1 MKYKIWVMMM
11 KFQYNKYKIKRK
23 GDKDMSR
30 RIDLHIHTTKSDG
43 SMTPKEVIDEA
54 FKNGTSIIAI
64 ADHDT
69 IEAYS
74 DELVSYAKS
83 KDITLINAVEIS
95 TKASKVGIHVLGY
108 SFDLKDKQMQEK
120 LCKLRNARHDYLYNV
135 AKKLNELGYIINVQ
149 ELDKIDAVTKAHIA
163 LDVVNNEKNKEL
175 LINNFGHIPNKGEFI
190 ETVMNENCPA
200 YVKKETVTPKE
211 AAEIIRA
218 ANGKV
223 VLAHP
228 VAYVYEDNLKDEDI
242 LEIIKDMKPDGLE
255 ANYLYVDYNGNKINE
270 IEKWNKFAKENNLF
284 VTVGSDFHNKD
295 GIRPEIGF
303 VNTDFVLEDKVIDEI
318 ITNLTK

>member
-1 MKYKIWVMMM
+1 M
-11 KFQYNKYKIKRK
+11 Q
-23 GDKDMSR
+23 
-30 RIDLHIHTTKSDG
+30 
-43 SMTPKEVIDEA
+43 
-54 FKNGTSIIAI
+54 
-64 ADHDT
+64 
-69 IEAYS
+69 
-74 DELVSYAKS
+74 KS
-83 KDITLINAVEIS
+83 KQVKIINAVEIS
-95 TKASKVGIHVLGY
+95 TKTSKVGVHVLGY
-108 SFDLKDKQMQEK
+108 NFDLNNKQFQEK
-120 LCKLRNARHDYLYNV
+120 LYKLRNARHDYLYNV

-149 ELDKIDAVTKAHIA
+149 ELDKIDAVTKAHIS
-163 LDVVNNEKNKEL
+163 LDVINNEENKDLLVNN
-175 LINNFGHIPNKGEFI
+175 FRHIPSKGEFI
-190 ETVMNENCPA
+190 ETIMNENCPA

-228 VAYVYEDNLKDEDI
+228 VAYVHEDNLTDKDI

-255 ANYLYVDYNGNKINE
+255 ANYLYVNRDNKKINE

-303 VNTDFVLEDKVIDEI
+303 VNTDFVLGDKVIDEI
-318 ITNLTK
+318 VINLTK